1 MQVVGTAML
10 ANCVPLLAGLLP
22 CALLKALFPAR
33 ILANLVILVS
43 VSMLAVSFQLWAGGI
58 FCDSSMRGLGT
69 TSTISDDTV
78 YRAAACAGNGDA
90 EFVALRFGAPQY
102 IGLGLLAFLTLLLVQ
117 IFACPLVRDGAVLIS
132 LLLAWLVA
140 FLSPQWNS
148 TAGKGAF
155 YPGMLSCKCR
165 ECPQT

>member
-58 FCDSSMRGLGT
+58 FCDSSMRGLGA
-69 TSTISDDTV
+69 TSAAGLDDDAV
-78 YRAAACAGNGDA
+78 YRAAACVGNGDA

-117 IFACPLVRDGAVLIS
+117 VFACPLLRDGAVLIS

-140 FLSPQWNS
+140 FLSP
-148 TAGKGAF
+148 
-155 YPGMLSCKCR
+155 
-165 ECPQT
+165 